1 MLSGEG
7 LNLEARA
14 ADMLKSGDISG
25 GSLSA
30 FQGDAMNIGAITD
43 LVPPETEKSAAV
55 KQEDE
60 KAGEQDAP
68 PVPVPGPPKK
78 EVDLDKLVLE
88 TKRALEKMLSTK
100 LAEFE
105 EATEALRI
113 EVDSLESGS
122 SVGKRLFFSAEL
134 AMAKPR
140 LEAAE
145 AALTGDEELSAF
157 LKRWEDK
164 SGDARPL

>member
-1 MLSGEG
+1 M
-7 LNLEARA
+7 
-14 ADMLKSGDISG
+14 
-25 GSLSA
+25 
-30 FQGDAMNIGAITD
+30 
-43 LVPPETEKSAAV
+43 
-55 KQEDE
+55 
-60 KAGEQDAP
+60 
-68 PVPVPGPPKK
+68 
-78 EVDLDKLVLE
+78 LE